1 MARWYRQYSEHELG
15 QTPGDGDGLGG
26 LACSSPGGCKKSDM
40 TGQLNNNNKIAF
52 RSKEVRIL
60 PMDPFTLIWEVE
72 Y

>member
-1 MARWYRQYSEHELG
+1 
-15 QTPGDGDGLGG
+15 
-26 LACSSPGGCKKSDM
+26 M

-52 RSKEVRIL
+52 RSKEVKIL